1 MIRSA
6 YLFVIIL
13 FVVTVRL
20 PIQAQPSGN
29 DINDR
34 VNTVNTAVPFLRITP
49 DSRSGAMGDAGI
61 AVSPDAN
68 ANFHNPSK
76 LTFAEKDVGISMTY
90 TPWLRA
96 LVNDIY
102 LGYLSGHYRIDE
114 LQSIGISMRYFSLGN
129 IQFTDRN
136 GENIGESNPNEF
148 SLDAS
153 YSRKLS
159 DNFSTGLTLRFIYS
173 NLAAGQQVS
182 GVPVK
187 PATAASA
194 DISFYYTKDFEIS
207 ETPAN
212 FSAGLNISN
221 LGNKI
226 TYTES
231 AIKDFLPANMGL
243 GTNLEVDVDDYNS
256 LSLAFDVNKLLAPTP
271 SEKLSADSTTL
282 AYRKKSVPSAV
293 LGSFS
298 DAPGGFQEELREFN
312 ISVGGEYWYND
323 QFAVRAGY
331 FWEHATKGNRKFFTA
346 GLGVKYSVFGLD
358 FAYIVPTSSQRHP
371 LDNVMRFTLKFDF
384 EAFQSQNQE
393 GGAGNAN

>member
-1 MIRSA
+1 MRRSI
-6 YLFVIIL
+6 FFIVVIVL
-13 FVVTVRL
+13 VTVVKL
-20 PIQAQPSGN
+20 PLQAQPSGDQVN
-29 DINDR
+29 QR

-49 DSRSGAMGDAGI
+49 DSRAGAMGDAGI

-76 LTFAEKDVGISMTY
+76 LTFAEKDVGLSVTY
-90 TPWLRA
+90 TPWLRE
-96 LVNDIY
+96 LVKDIY
-102 LGYLSGHYRIDE
+102 LGYLSGHFRIDE
-114 LQSIGISMRYFSLGN
+114 LQSIGISMRYFSLGK

-173 NLAAGQQVS
+173 NLAAGQQVN
-182 GVPVK
+182 GVSVK

-194 DISFYYTKDFEIS
+194 DISFYYNEDFEIS
-207 ETPAN
+207 GTPAN
-212 FSAGLNISN
+212 FAAGLNISN

-231 AIKDFLPANMGL
+231 AIKDFLPANLGV
-243 GTNLEVDVDDYNS
+243 GTNLDIDVDDYNA
-256 LSLAFDVNKLLAPTP
+256 LSFAFDVNKLLAPTP
-271 SEKLSADSTTL
+271 TEELSEDSTTL

-312 ISVGGEYWYND
+312 ISLGGEYSYND
-323 QFAVRAGY
+323 QFTVRAGY
-331 FWEHATKGNRKFFTA
+331 FWEHATKGNRKFVTVGA
-346 GLGVKYSVFGLD
+346 GVKYSVFGLD
-358 FAYIVPTSSQRHP
+358 FAYIIPTSSQRHP

-384 EAFQSQNQE
+384 DAFQAQNQD
-393 GGAGNAN
+393 GGGGDAN

>member
-1 MIRSA
+1 MVRGK
-6 YLFVIIL
+6 LFVL
-13 FVVTVRL
+13 VVIFITFGKF
-20 PIQAQPSGN
+20 PASAQPSG
-29 DINDR
+29 DEVNDR

-49 DSRSGAMGDAGI
+49 DSRAGAMGDAGI

-76 LTFAEKDVGISMTY
+76 LAFAEKDLGISVTY

-114 LQSIGISMRYFSLGN
+114 LQSVGLSMRYFSLGN

-159 DNFSTGLTLRFIYS
+159 DQFSTGLTLRFIYS

-182 GVPVK
+182 GVSVK

-194 DISFYYTKDFEIS
+194 DISFYYNEEFELS
-207 ETPAN
+207 EKPAT

-231 AIKDFLPANMGL
+231 AIKDFLPANLGL
-243 GTNLEVDVDDYNS
+243 GTNLAIDVDDYNE
-256 LSLAFDVNKLLAPTP
+256 LSFAFDVNKLLAPTP
-271 SEKLSADSTTL
+271 TEKLSSDSSTL
-282 AYRKKSVPSAV
+282 AYRTKSVPSGV

-298 DAPGGFQEELREFN
+298 DAPGGFQEELREFTL
-312 ISVGGEYWYND
+312 SMGAEYWYNE

-384 EAFQSQNQE
+384 EAFQTQNQD
-393 GGAGNAN
+393 GGNAN